1 MWSFSR
7 LFNRNAP
14 SVDGIDLPEEESAPV
29 AAKKVRASS
38 RKSAKGSLMD
48 AGDIELLGN
57 TEGTVVVGF
66 GLRWRT
72 QVTDGGRESAQ
83 KLALKSKATHYLYRS
98 PQIGYGKLPK
108 QVTGPVFPA
117 ALLAAKAH
125 AGGAV
130 FALEIAAGQY
140 WFAIVRNGL
149 PTNTDE
155 FVSDLSSADAAARV
169 RALVQQ
175 FEGETI
181 TVFSNFN
188 NVGIDAARS
197 FSLHDLFDVARS
209 DADQLQAIGKAKSRI
224 PKPMLYATL
233 AGFLLLAG
241 KYGYQEWKAYQ
252 LEKARAAN
260 QIIEESPE
268 LAWAPVLAQFLASTP
283 KPTNDTVVQL
293 RFVLS
298 RLPVVWHGWSLTG
311 ARCQAGELAS
321 LARTWSCQGTYDRG
335 RVADTSEQMLKQVNT
350 RDPQWSVVFPTINTM
365 LVGWS
370 IKRDEQAIV
379 LADLPEPSSTSLKL
393 VSHLQGFLPALSIR
407 PEFQMTP
414 FELVA
419 PKRQDGT
426 LHPKPSTIPDLFKGD
441 VSVKGPLRSIDAL
454 AQGFEFV
461 QWDSMGLTFDGKASP
476 SQKGL
481 TASSLVVELNG
492 KVFGKK

>member
-1 MWSFSR
+1 MSILTR
-7 LFNRNAP
+7 LFNRNAD
-14 SVDGIDLPEEESAPV
+14 SIDGIDLPETPQPAP
-29 AAKKVRASS
+29 AKKARSSS
-38 RKSAKGSLMD
+38 RKSGKGSMMD
-48 AGDIELLGN
+48 AGDVELLGN
-57 TEGTVVVGF
+57 AEGTVVVGF

-83 KLALKSKATHYLYRS
+83 KLAAKSKATHYFFRT

-108 QVTGPVFPA
+108 QVTGPVYPA
-117 ALLAAKAH
+117 ALLAAKSH

-130 FALEIAAGQY
+130 FALEIASGQY

-155 FVSDLSSADAAARV
+155 MVSDMTPAEAAARI
-169 RALVQQ
+169 RSLVQQ
-175 FEGETI
+175 FEGEAI
-181 TVFSNFN
+181 TVFSNLS
-188 NVGIDAARS
+188 NVGIDGVRS
-197 FSLHDLFDVARS
+197 FSLHDLFDIVRS
-209 DADQLQAIGKAKSRI
+209 DADQLQAIGKAKNRI
-224 PKPMLYATL
+224 PKPALYFAL
-233 AGFLLLAG
+233 ASFLVLVG
-241 KYGYQEWKAYQ
+241 KHGYQEWNTYQ

-260 QIIEESPE
+260 QVTEDSPE

-283 KPTNDTVVQL
+283 KPSNDTVVEL
-293 RFVLS
+293 RKGLAK
-298 RLPVVWHGWSLTG
+298 LPVMWHGWSLTG
-311 ARCQAGELAS
+311 ARCQAGEMVA
-321 LARTWSCQGTYDRG
+321 LARPWSCQGTYDRG
-335 RVADTSEQMLKQVNT
+335 RIADTSEQMLKQVNS
-350 RDPQWSVVFPTINTM
+350 REPQWSAVFPTINTM

-370 IKRDEQAIV
+370 INRDEQAIALV
-379 LADLPEPSSTSLKL
+379 DLPEPASTTLRL

-414 FELVA
+414 FELAA

-426 LHPKPSTIPDLFKGD
+426 PHPKPSTIPDLFKGD
-441 VSVKGPLRSIDAL
+441 LSVKGPLRSIDAL

-461 QWDSMGLTFDGKASP
+461 QWDSMGLIFDAKAPP